1 MQIHMLNFSRLVRT
15 LALISIMAM
24 AINPSVANDT
34 WWHLRAGEEILER
47 GEILKSDPFSLTRQ
61 GQPWI
66 YPGWLSQVVLFKI
79 FDWFSYAG
87 LNIFT
92 GVMIFIAFIF
102 VWRVL
107 DGRDLL
113 KAFLLLLAVS
123 ASSVYWSARP
133 QIISFALSGVTIFLL
148 ERWRNGKSRDLWFFP
163 LVMILWVNVHGG
175 FAIGF
180 IFVGLYLISKL
191 IDVAIEL
198 IDDRT
203 RFPDIWQEQGKYIT
217 TGILVILVSLVAV
230 ILNPNGAA
238 MLIYPFKTISIQ
250 ALQDYIAE
258 WQTPDFHGR
267 ETLPFLAMFF
277 MTWISLA
284 LSRRKIFAV
293 DVLVPLVLGYLSLT
307 AGRNIAL
314 FSLAT
319 LPILFR
325 HTSSITDHVISKI
338 KPGEDFSENLMRILN
353 WTLLILFI
361 VAASLKIARELP
373 DEINVERVLEQ
384 IPVEAFELIE
394 REQFAGEL
402 FNSYNWGGYVVWK
415 LYPEYLSFVDGRTDL
430 FGDEILDQYFNI
442 WLAGSGWEQ
451 ELMRWE
457 IQLVMIEPHAPL
469 SQALKGS
476 GWILQFEDSRAVVLT
491 RPPK

>member
-1 MQIHMLNFSRLVRT
+1 MLNFSRLVRI
-15 LALISIMAM
+15 LALISVLVM
-24 AINPSVANDT
+24 AISPSVANDT

-66 YPGWLSQVVLFKI
+66 YPGWLSQVVLFRI

-92 GVMIFIAFIF
+92 GVMIFIAFLF

-133 QIISFALSGVTIFLL
+133 QIISLALSGVTIFLL
-148 ERWRNGKSRDLWFFP
+148 ERWRTGKIRDLWFFP

-180 IFVGLYLISKL
+180 ILVGLYLISKL
-191 IDVAIEL
+191 VDVAIDL
-198 IDDRT
+198 MDDRT
-203 RFPDIWQEQGKYIT
+203 RFPEIWQEQGKFIT
-217 TGILVILVSLVAV
+217 TGILVSLVSLVAV
-230 ILNPNGAA
+230 ILNPNGHA

-258 WQTPDFHGR
+258 WQTPNFHDQ
-267 ETLPFLAMFF
+267 ETLPFLVMFF

-284 LSRRKIFAV
+284 LSRTKVFAV

-307 AGRNIAL
+307 AVRNIAL

-325 HTSSITDHVISKI
+325 HASSITDHVISKM
-338 KPGEDFSENLMRILN
+338 KPREDISENSMRILN

-373 DEINVERVLEQ
+373 DEINVERVQDQ

-402 FNSYNWGGYVVWK
+402 FHSYDWGGYVVWK

-430 FGDEILDQYFNI
+430 FGDEILDQYLNI

-457 IQLVMIEPHAPL
+457 IQIVMIEPHAPL
-469 SQALKGS
+469 THALKGS
-476 GWILQFEDSRAVVLT
+476 GWIVQFEDSRAAVLT
-491 RPPK
+491 RPPE

>member
-1 MQIHMLNFSRLVRT
+1 MLKFSRLVRT
-15 LALISIMAM
+15 LALISLMAM

-92 GVMIFIAFIF
+92 GVMIFIAFLF

-148 ERWRNGKSRDLWFFP
+148 ERWRNGKSRDLWFLP

-175 FAIGF
+175 FAIG
-180 IFVGLYLISKL
+180 IMFVGLYLISKL
-191 IDVAIEL
+191 IDVAVEL

-217 TGILVILVSLVAV
+217 TGILVSLVSLVAV

-338 KPGEDFSENLMRILN
+338 KPGEDFSENLMRVLN

-361 VAASLKIARELP
+361 IAASLKIARELP
-373 DEINVERVLEQ
+373 DQRNIERVQEQ
-384 IPVEAFELIE
+384 MPVEAFELIE

-430 FGDEILDQYFNI
+430 FGDEILDQYINI

-451 ELMRWE
+451 ELKRWE
-457 IQLVMIEPHAPL
+457 IQLVLIEPHAPL
-469 SQALKGS
+469 AHALKGS